1 LPHVLHV
8 REPMPAIGPTTLRLL
23 TVGDFVFDLPVFT
36 PGVFFVFGDIF
47 VLLSSELLIG
57 VQ

>member
-1 LPHVLHV
+1 M
-8 REPMPAIGPTTLRLL
+8 REPMPAIGPATLRLL